1 MFHNIMSEINKF
13 IGHYISGKHYVDNGE
28 KIDILNPCN
37 NELIG
42 ILSSATE
49 KTVKKA
55 VDEAEKA
62 FKSWKNTPV
71 SKRVSILFNYK
82 NLLEKNIDEIAKLI
96 SSDLGKVNDDA
107 KAEIRRG
114 IENVEYACGL
124 GRQLKENI
132 IRILAH
138 QLTAGVNLNLLE
150 LF

>member
-71 SKRVSILFNYK
+71 SKEFQF
-82 NLLEKNIDEIAKLI
+82 
-96 SSDLGKVNDDA
+96 
-107 KAEIRRG
+107 
-114 IENVEYACGL
+114 C
-124 GRQLKENI
+124 
-132 IRILAH
+132 
-138 QLTAGVNLNLLE
+138 LTIKIC
-150 LF
+150 